1 MSTVTVAQ
9 PLQAL
14 GVANARRRA
23 VYELRRR
30 LRHGELTLADVLLD
44 PPDYVRGYLTFEV
57 LLWGPHFGRHRLRAL
72 NARALRLGQVNLAN
86 DLGSL
91 TERQRRWLADQVG
104 GRS

>member
-9 PLQAL
+9 PLRAL

-30 LRHGELTLADVLLD
+30 LRHGELSLADVLLE

-72 NARALRLGQVNLAN
+72 NARAIRLGQVNLAN
-86 DLGSL
+86 NLGSL

-104 GRS
+104 GR